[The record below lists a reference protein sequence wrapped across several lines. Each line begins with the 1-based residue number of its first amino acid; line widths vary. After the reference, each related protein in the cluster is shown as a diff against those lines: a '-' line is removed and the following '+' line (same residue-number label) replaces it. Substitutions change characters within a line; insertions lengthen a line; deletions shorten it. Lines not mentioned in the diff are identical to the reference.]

1 MESIHEQK
9 AKGIN
14 QNRFDIF
21 SFFSPPFHYMYTNY
35 HWICAIF
42 QTSNTIIGVSKP
54 DCEISIV
61 LPQIPVY
68 PPAIREPML
77 PLEVI
82 PELIKGVAPA

>member
-1 MESIHEQK
+1 MNKKQKVSIRI
-9 AKGIN
+9 ALALI
-14 QNRFDIF
+14 
-21 SFFSPPFHYMYTNY
+21 FFSPLLYYMYTHY

-42 QTSNTIIGVSKP
+42 QTFNTIIGVSKP

-82 PELIKGVAPA
+82 PELIKGVASA